1 MFEAN
6 QAAWDQAAERGNPYA
21 QPVSAEEVA
30 DARQGRWRIRISE
43 TKTLPPDWLGDVVGK
58 RILCLAGGGGQQGPI
73 LAAAGARV
81 VVFDAS
87 TGQLAQD
94 RAVADRE
101 ELEIATVQGDMADLS
116 MFDDEQFDVILNPV
130 STLFVPELTPVW
142 SECHRTLI
150 PGGVLITGFLN
161 PDEFAFDAD
170 ALDQRGEF
178 IMRHPLP
185 YIEHDTLSPAEAAAR
200 RAAGEMFHFSHT
212 MQAQLGGILSAGFV
226 ITGFFEDHRLE
237 SEGNPISHYLPS
249 YFVVRAERRLP

>member
-1 MFEAN
+1 
-6 QAAWDQAAERGNPYA
+6 
-21 QPVSAEEVA
+21 
-30 DARQGRWRIRISE
+30 
-43 TKTLPPDWLGDVVGK
+43 
-58 RILCLAGGGGQQGPI
+58 
-73 LAAAGARV
+73 
-81 VVFDAS
+81 
-87 TGQLAQD
+87 
-94 RAVADRE
+94 
-101 ELEIATVQGDMADLS
+101 MADLS

-212 MQAQLGGILSAGFV
+212 MQAQLGGILAPASSSPASSRTADSNPKETPSAVTCPAVLLSAPSADSPKSPQIRPPEAPGA
-226 ITGFFEDHRLE
+226 LAE
-237 SEGNPISHYLPS
+237 ST
-249 YFVVRAERRLP
+249 VVLAPEYMTSAARHPVGQRAESVPPR

>member
-6 QAAWDQAAERGNPYA
+6 QAAWDRAAERGNPYA

-30 DARQGRWRIRISE
+30 DARQGHWRIQISD
-43 TKTLPPDWLGDVVGK
+43 TKTLPSDWLGDVVGK

-150 PGGVLITGFLN
+150 PG
-161 PDEFAFDAD
+161 AFW
-170 ALDQRGEF
+170 
-178 IMRHPLP
+178 
-185 YIEHDTLSPAEAAAR
+185 SPASSTR
-200 RAAGEMFHFSHT
+200 
-212 MQAQLGGILSAGFV
+212 
-226 ITGFFEDHRLE
+226 HR
-237 SEGNPISHYLPS
+237 
-249 YFVVRAERRLP
+249 